1 MNNSSFNNIQQER
14 DANMKTLLDLSVG
27 DSLEQSE
34 WLPITQDMINQFADA
49 TGDHQWIHLDVA
61 RCEMESPFKSTI
73 AHGFLSASLMP
84 KAFAEVI
91 SSSDKIASMIN
102 YGIDKLRFLEPV
114 KSNDSLKYHFTLVE
128 VTEKPQ
134 GKLFK
139 VDASCILKS
148 SGNPA
153 LVGSFLMLAVLKP

>member
-1 MNNSSFNNIQQER
+1 
-14 DANMKTLLDLSVG
+14 MKTLIDLKTG
-27 DSLEQSE
+27 DVLSQPQ
-34 WLPITQDMINQFADA
+34 WITVSQEMINQFAEA
-49 TGDHQWIHLDVA
+49 TGDHQWIHLDKA
-61 RCEMESPFKSTI
+61 RCEKQSPFGTTI

-91 SSSDKIASMIN
+91 APSDKVRSMIN

-114 KSNDSLKYHFTLVE
+114 KSGDAIKYQFKVSE
-128 VTEKPQ
+128 ITEKPQ

-139 VDASCILKS
+139 VDGSCVLKS

-153 LVGSFLMLAVLKP
+153 LVGSFLMLAVL

>member
-1 MNNSSFNNIQQER
+1 
-14 DANMKTLLDLSVG
+14 MKTLIDLKTG
-27 DSLEQSE
+27 DVLSQPQ
-34 WLPITQDMINQFADA
+34 WITVTQEMINQFAEA
-49 TGDHQWIHLDVA
+49 TGDHQWIHLDEA
-61 RCEMESPFKSTI
+61 KCEKESPFGTTI

-91 SSSDKIASMIN
+91 APSDKVRSMIN

-114 KSNDSLKYHFTLVE
+114 KSGDAIKYQFKVSE
-128 VTEKPQ
+128 ITEKPQ

-139 VDASCILKS
+139 VDGSCVLKS

-153 LVGSFLMLAVLKP
+153 LVGSFLMLAVL

>member
-1 MNNSSFNNIQQER
+1 
-14 DANMKTLLDLSVG
+14 MKTLIDLKTDDVLS
-27 DSLEQSE
+27 QPQ
-34 WLPITQDMINQFADA
+34 WITVSQEMINQFAEA
-49 TGDHQWIHLDVA
+49 TGDHQWIHLDEA
-61 RCEMESPFKSTI
+61 KCEKESPFGTTI

-91 SSSDKIASMIN
+91 TPGDKVRSMIN

-114 KSNDSLKYHFTLVE
+114 KSGDAIKYQFKVSE
-128 VTEKPQ
+128 ITEKPQ

-139 VDASCILKS
+139 VDGSCVLKS

-153 LVGSFLMLAVLKP
+153 LVGSFLMLAVL

>member
-1 MNNSSFNNIQQER
+1 
-14 DANMKTLLDLSVG
+14 MKTLIDLKTG
-27 DSLEQSE
+27 DVLSQPQ
-34 WLPITQDMINQFADA
+34 WITVSQEMINQFAEA
-49 TGDHQWIHLDVA
+49 TGDHQWIHLDEA
-61 RCEMESPFKSTI
+61 RCEKESPFGTTI

-91 SSSDKIASMIN
+91 APSDKVRSMIN

-114 KSNDSLKYHFTLVE
+114 KSGDAIKYQFKVSE
-128 VTEKPQ
+128 ITEKPQ

-139 VDASCILKS
+139 VDGSCVLKS

-153 LVGSFLMLAVLKP
+153 LVGSFLMLAVL

>member
-1 MNNSSFNNIQQER
+1 
-14 DANMKTLLDLSVG
+14 MKTLIDVKTGDVLS
-27 DSLEQSE
+27 QPQ
-34 WLPITQDMINQFADA
+34 WITVSQEMINQFAEA
-49 TGDHQWIHLDVA
+49 TGDHQWIHLDEA
-61 RCEMESPFKSTI
+61 RCEKESPFGTTI

-91 SSSDKIASMIN
+91 APSDKVRSMIN

-114 KSNDSLKYHFTLVE
+114 KSGDAIKYQFKVSE
-128 VTEKPQ
+128 ITEKPQ

-139 VDASCILKS
+139 VDGSCVLKS

-153 LVGSFLMLAVLKP
+153 LVGSFLMLAVL

>member
-1 MNNSSFNNIQQER
+1 
-14 DANMKTLLDLSVG
+14 MKTLIDLKTG
-27 DSLEQSE
+27 DVLSQPQ
-34 WLPITQDMINQFADA
+34 WITVSQEMINQFAEA
-49 TGDHQWIHLDVA
+49 TGDHQWIHLDEA
-61 RCEMESPFKSTI
+61 RCEKESPFGTTI

-91 SSSDKIASMIN
+91 APSDKVRSMIN

-114 KSNDSLKYHFTLVE
+114 KSGDAIKYQFKISE
-128 VTEKPQ
+128 ITEKPQ

-139 VDASCILKS
+139 VEGSCVLKS

-153 LVGSFLMLAVLKP
+153 LVGSFLMLAVL

>member
-1 MNNSSFNNIQQER
+1 MYKWR
-14 DANMKTLLDLSVG
+14 MDVKMKTLLDLSVG
-27 DSLEQSE
+27 DLLEQPE
-34 WLPITQDMINQFADA
+34 WLTVTQDMINQFADA
-49 TGDHQWIHLDVA
+49 TGDHQWIHLDGA
-61 RCEMESPFKSTI
+61 RCEKESPFKTTI

-84 KAFAEVI
+84 KAFAEVV
-91 SSSDKIASMIN
+91 SPSECIASMIN

-114 KSNDSLKYHFTLVE
+114 KCNDSLKYQFKLIE

-139 VDASCILKS
+139 VEASCLLKS

-153 LVGSFLMLAVLKP
+153 LVGSFLMLAILKP